1 MPGTSP
7 DTGVCFF
14 SIEKKV
20 GYILWMS
27 GWFYMMTNRK
37 NGTLYGGSAVDLARR
52 AWEHRE
58 GVIDGFTKR
67 YGLKRLV
74 YFERYDDIRE
84 ARRREEAVK
93 HWPRSW
99 KVRLIH
105 SMNPDWDDLYDRLL

>member
-1 MPGTSP
+1 MA
-7 DTGVCFF
+7 
-14 SIEKKV
+14 
-20 GYILWMS
+20 

-37 NGTLYGGSAVDLARR
+37 NGTLYGGSAVDLVRR

-58 GVIDGFTKR
+58 GVIDGYTKK

-74 YFERYDDIRE
+74 YFERYDDVRE

-93 HWPRSW
+93 HWPRAW

-105 SMNPDWDDLYDRLL
+105 SMNPEWDDLYDRLL